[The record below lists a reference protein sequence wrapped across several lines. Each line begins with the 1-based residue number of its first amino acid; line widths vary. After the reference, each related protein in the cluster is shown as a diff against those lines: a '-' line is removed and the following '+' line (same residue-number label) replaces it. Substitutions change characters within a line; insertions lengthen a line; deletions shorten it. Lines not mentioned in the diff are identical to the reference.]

1 MRKKREKQRPLSPQW
16 PDHQLAQELKMISRI
31 LDDHPQTLE
40 LIVQDLSDRVDSSVG
55 APGLTAEQVL
65 RCAVIKQLH
74 QFSYRKLEFH
84 LVDSQSCQRFCR
96 LPYGASISKAT
107 LAENLGKI
115 EPATW
120 KALGAAQA
128 RGLEKGQRIRVDAT
142 AVQTN
147 IHYPLDSEL
156 LYDGIR
162 AVTRWLGQLRERE
175 GIGFVDHTRRA
186 KRRVLNI
193 RNRRGKKRLDGYRDL
208 IKVASKTA
216 HYAEQALAASAR
228 WSDPLSLAGAAQL
241 AHYLG
246 LLHKV
251 IEQTQRR
258 VLSGEA
264 VAAQEKICSVF
275 EEHTDIL
282 KKSPRETVF
291 GHKVFVST
299 GASSLIL
306 DCVVERGNP
315 ADSHYV
321 QPFLERHRQLY
332 GKVPRQSA
340 WDGGFA
346 SAANLRWAKEQGV
359 QDVAFSKKCGL
370 TVESMVRSSWVYK
383 QLKRFRA
390 GIEGCIG
397 TLKHTF
403 GLHRCTWKGWPHFQ
417 SYVHASVLTYNLVV
431 LARLLL

>member
-1 MRKKREKQRPLSPQW
+1 
-16 PDHQLAQELKMISRI
+16 MISRI

-120 KALGAAQA
+120 KAINDHLVLWAQA

>member
-1 MRKKREKQRPLSPQW
+1 M
-16 PDHQLAQELKMISRI
+16 
-31 LDDHPQTLE
+31 
-40 LIVQDLSDRVDSSVG
+40 
-55 APGLTAEQVL
+55 
-65 RCAVIKQLH
+65 
-74 QFSYRKLEFH
+74 
-84 LVDSQSCQRFCR
+84 
-96 LPYGASISKAT
+96 
-107 LAENLGKI
+107 
-115 EPATW
+115 
-120 KALGAAQA
+120 
-128 RGLEKGQRIRVDAT
+128 
-142 AVQTN
+142 
-147 IHYPLDSEL
+147 
-156 LYDGIR
+156 YDGIR
-162 AVTRWLGQLRERE
+162 VVTRWLGRLRDWE

-216 HYAEQALAASAR
+216 HYAEQALAASAQ

-241 AHYLG
+241 AHYLE

-275 EEHTDIL
+275 EEHTDII

-315 ADSHYV
+315 ADSNYV
-321 QPFLERHRQLY
+321 QPFLERHRQLC

-370 TVESMVRSSWVYK
+370 TVQNGAFQLGLQTTQTLPRWDRGVHWNPQAHLRSPP
-383 QLKRFRA
+383 L
-390 GIEGCIG
+390 
-397 TLKHTF
+397 
-403 GLHRCTWKGWPHFQ
+403 
-417 SYVHASVLTYNLVV
+417 
-431 LARLLL
+431 

>member
-1 MRKKREKQRPLSPQW
+1 M
-16 PDHQLAQELKMISRI
+16 
-31 LDDHPQTLE
+31 
-40 LIVQDLSDRVDSSVG
+40 
-55 APGLTAEQVL
+55 TAEQVL

-96 LPYGASISKAT
+96 LPYGASIGKAT

-115 EPATW
+115 EPGTW
-120 KALGAAQA
+120 KAINDHLVLWAQA

-142 AVQTN
+142 AGQTH

-162 AVTRWLGQLRERE
+162 VVTRWLGRLRDWE

-193 RNRRGKKRLDGYRDL
+193 RNRRGKKRLESYRDL

-216 HYAEQALAASAR
+216 HYAEQALAASAQ

-241 AHYLG
+241 AHYLER
-246 LLHKV
+246 LHQV

-264 VAAQEKICSVF
+264 VAAQEKICSLF
-275 EEHTDIL
+275 EEHTDII

-299 GASSLIL
+299 GARSSLIL

-315 ADSHYV
+315 ADSNYV

-370 TVESMVRSSWVYK
+370 TVQSMVRSSWVYK

>member
-1 MRKKREKQRPLSPQW
+1 
-16 PDHQLAQELKMISRI
+16 MIN
-31 LDDHPQTLE
+31 D
-40 LIVQDLSDRVDSSVG
+40 
-55 APGLTAEQVL
+55 
-65 RCAVIKQLH
+65 
-74 QFSYRKLEFH
+74 H
-84 LVDSQSCQRFCR
+84 LV
-96 LPYGASISKAT
+96 L
-107 LAENLGKI
+107 
-115 EPATW
+115 W
-120 KALGAAQA
+120 AQA

-162 AVTRWLGQLRERE
+162 VVTQWLGQLRERE

-216 HYAEQALAASAR
+216 HYAEQALAASAQ
-228 WSDPLSLAGAAQL
+228 WSDPLSLVGAAQL
-241 AHYLG
+241 AHYLE

-251 IEQTQRR
+251 IEQTQRQ

-291 GHKVFVST
+291 GHMPFVSNGLT
-299 GASSLIL
+299 RRADSG
-306 DCVVERGNP
+306 CVVVDRRGIRP
-315 ADSHYV
+315 DIHYV

-332 GKVPRQSA
+332 GKPPAPEHLGWSVDRLPSPRL
-340 WDGGFA
+340 
-346 SAANLRWAKEQGV
+346 NLPQVLKEQGGY
-359 QDVAFSKKCGL
+359 S
-370 TVESMVRSSWVYK
+370 
-383 QLKRFRA
+383 
-390 GIEGCIG
+390 
-397 TLKHTF
+397 
-403 GLHRCTWKGWPHFQ
+403 
-417 SYVHASVLTYNLVV
+417 
-431 LARLLL
+431 

>member
-1 MRKKREKQRPLSPQW
+1 MRKKREKQRPLFPQW
-16 PDHQLAQELKMISRI
+16 PDHQLAQELKLISRI
-31 LDDHPQTLE
+31 LDDNPQTLE

-115 EPATW
+115 EPTTW
-120 KALGAAQA
+120 KVINDHLVLWAQA

-162 AVTRWLGQLRERE
+162 VVTQWLGQLRERE

-216 HYAEQALAASAR
+216 HYAEQALAASAQ
-228 WSDPLSLAGAAQL
+228 WSDPLSLVGAAQL
-241 AHYLG
+241 AHYLE

-299 GASSLIL
+299 GVSSLIL

-332 GKVPRQSA
+332 GKLPRQSA

-346 SAANLRWAKEQGV
+346 SAA
-359 QDVAFSKKCGL
+359 
-370 TVESMVRSSWVYK
+370 
-383 QLKRFRA
+383 
-390 GIEGCIG
+390 
-397 TLKHTF
+397 
-403 GLHRCTWKGWPHFQ
+403 
-417 SYVHASVLTYNLVV
+417 
-431 LARLLL
+431 

>member
-1 MRKKREKQRPLSPQW
+1 M
-16 PDHQLAQELKMISRI
+16 HQ
-31 LDDHPQTLE
+31 
-40 LIVQDLSDRVDSSVG
+40 
-55 APGLTAEQVL
+55 
-65 RCAVIKQLH
+65 
-74 QFSYRKLEFH
+74 
-84 LVDSQSCQRFCR
+84 
-96 LPYGASISKAT
+96 
-107 LAENLGKI
+107 
-115 EPATW
+115 
-120 KALGAAQA
+120 
-128 RGLEKGQRIRVDAT
+128 
-142 AVQTN
+142 
-147 IHYPLDSEL
+147 
-156 LYDGIR
+156 
-162 AVTRWLGQLRERE
+162 
-175 GIGFVDHTRRA
+175 
-186 KRRVLNI
+186 
-193 RNRRGKKRLDGYRDL
+193 
-208 IKVASKTA
+208 
-216 HYAEQALAASAR
+216 
-228 WSDPLSLAGAAQL
+228 
-241 AHYLG
+241 
-246 LLHKV
+246 V

-264 VAAQEKICSVF
+264 VAAQEKICSLF
-275 EEHTDIL
+275 EEHTDII

-315 ADSHYV
+315 ADSNYV

-403 GLHRCTWKGWPHFQ
+403 GLHRCSWKGWPHFQ

-431 LARLLL
+431 LARLLS

>member
-1 MRKKREKQRPLSPQW
+1 M
-16 PDHQLAQELKMISRI
+16 
-31 LDDHPQTLE
+31 
-40 LIVQDLSDRVDSSVG
+40 
-55 APGLTAEQVL
+55 
-65 RCAVIKQLH
+65 
-74 QFSYRKLEFH
+74 
-84 LVDSQSCQRFCR
+84 
-96 LPYGASISKAT
+96 
-107 LAENLGKI
+107 
-115 EPATW
+115 
-120 KALGAAQA
+120 
-128 RGLEKGQRIRVDAT
+128 
-142 AVQTN
+142 
-147 IHYPLDSEL
+147 
-156 LYDGIR
+156 
-162 AVTRWLGQLRERE
+162 
-175 GIGFVDHTRRA
+175 
-186 KRRVLNI
+186 
-193 RNRRGKKRLDGYRDL
+193 
-208 IKVASKTA
+208 ASKTA
-216 HYAEQALAASAR
+216 HYAEQALAASAQ

-241 AHYLG
+241 AHYLE

-264 VAAQEKICSVF
+264 VAAQEKICSLF
-275 EEHTDIL
+275 EEHTDII

-315 ADSHYV
+315 ADSNYV

-403 GLHRCTWKGWPHFQ
+403 GLHRCSWKGWPHFQ

-431 LARLLL
+431 LARLLS